1 MNSCDLAVL
10 SGWYLFEEGIQDL
23 VPRSKGV
30 YVFRTSRSRELTTGE
45 SDIVYI
51 GRANGSVHDLRKS
64 IYLYLR
70 RDPSQKTK
78 KRVGDMAI
86 LEGWE
91 VGWIPTEDAVNLEK
105 DLLSRF
111 RREHGVLPQQNK
123 NMP

>member
-1 MNSCDLAVL
+1 
-10 SGWYLFEEGIQDL
+10 
-23 VPRSKGV
+23 
-30 YVFRTSRSRELTTGE
+30 
-45 SDIVYI
+45 
-51 GRANGSVHDLRKS
+51 
-64 IYLYLR
+64 
-70 RDPSQKTK
+70 
-78 KRVGDMAI
+78 MAI